1 MKSGYIPKN
10 ITFYCQKQQHKI
22 TVSHTNTVLE
32 DIFSSFPVDTDKHTD
47 TARKWA
53 LGYNSNSLDQPISYQ
68 YENSPVKNVRITG
81 VDSRHNTFVYKAVVY
96 DKFYIDL
103 APDEVLDIMQN
114 SNITNGI
121 IGCDMIFAKVRS
133 TVKLIRV
140 GGPIYNDFVEKET
153 TEPIKL
159 KDLKPGNY
167 YKSARGWITYI
178 SDLPFCGMSTESK
191 YYNNRGYNFEKI
203 KATTNSN
210 GFITSLTEETL
221 KQYATNEFL
230 IREDKEYVSLI
241 QNYYF
246 YFNTTTLPDKTS
258 KTKIWHVKE
267 IDFKIFQ
274 DILDNLESL
283 YITEDQIKR
292 CDKYLELVYNLTN
305 ILGTQDKVTNPNFK
319 IAIDFVNELLKKDS

>member
-22 TVSHTNTVLE
+22 TINYTNTVLE

-81 VDSRHNTFVYKAVVY
+81 VDHRHNTFVYKAVVY

-153 TEPIKL
+153 TEPVKL

-167 YKSARGWITYI
+167 YKSTRGLITYI
-178 SDLPFCGMSTESK
+178 SDLP
-191 YYNNRGYNFEKI
+191 YYDISQK
-203 KATTNSN
+203 
-210 GFITSLTEETL
+210 
-221 KQYATNEFL
+221 NEFVSGVGYVFGNMTVSKKNKCVL
-230 IREDKEYVSLI
+230 GEDENSLKNFLSNDFTLSEHNKIVSL
-241 QNYYF
+241 NGEYHLYL
-246 YFNTTTLPDKTS
+246 YPEDLPDKTS
-258 KTKIWHVKE
+258 KTKIWRVKE
-267 IDFKIFQ
+267 IEFKMFQ
-274 DILDNLESL
+274 EGLDNLEAL

-292 CDKYLELVYNLTN
+292 CSLYLELVYNLTN
-305 ILGTQDKVTNPNFK
+305 ILGTQDNVTNPNFK
-319 IAIDFVNELLKKDS
+319 IAIDFVNELLKKES

>member
-22 TVSHTNTVLE
+22 TVSHSTVLE

-53 LGYNSNSLDQPISYQ
+53 LGYNSNSLDQPITYQ
-68 YENSPVKNVRITG
+68 YENTPVKNVRITG
-81 VDSRHNTFVYKAVVY
+81 VDHRHNTFVYKAVVH

-121 IGCDMIFAKVRS
+121 IGCDMIFAKVHS

-153 TEPIKL
+153 TEPVKL

-167 YKSARGWITYI
+167 YKSTRGLITYI
-178 SDLPFCGMSTESK
+178 SDLP
-191 YYNNRGYNFEKI
+191 YYDISQK
-203 KATTNSN
+203 
-210 GFITSLTEETL
+210 
-221 KQYATNEFL
+221 NEFVSGVGYVFGNMIVSKKNKCVL
-230 IREDKEYVSLI
+230 GRDENSLKNFLSNDFTLSEHNKIVSL
-241 QNYYF
+241 NGEYNLYL
-246 YFNTTTLPDKTS
+246 YPEDLPDKTS

-267 IDFKIFQ
+267 IDFKMFQ
-274 DILDNLESL
+274 EGLDNLESL

-292 CDKYLELVYNLTN
+292 CSLYLELVYNLTN

-319 IAIDFVNELLKKDS
+319 IAIDFVNELLKKGS